1 MIGNNHGTWIGAL
14 KKVKFLGVG
23 EKKIAILTVM
33 YGKPRESNNSDVD
46 FVNAVE
52 VRVSSH
58 KMGAYANKL
67 EEMKKIIEA
76 EDGRLVTVIVD
87 GKAQGKTKD
96 VAGESVLYADI
107 SAEKLTFDVT
117 TGDKFIGYNH
127 LSLTG
132 EVKSVDI
139 RWGKDKKTGSAILT
153 FLYGPQKDKA
163 VLKIIEAEDG
173 RLVTV
178 IVDGKAQ
185 GKTKDVAGE
194 SVLYAD
200 ISAEKLTFDVTTG
213 DKFIGYN
220 HLSLTGE
227 VKSVDIRWGKD
238 KKTGSAILTFLYG
251 PQKDKAVLKRREAYV
266 NAIYIRIPTYKFEA
280 YRNKLLALEKQMS
293 DNPELIVRAVA
304 DAHVQ
309 GVLKRVLSTGSLITE
324 IIADRVV
331 FEWDLDAEANTPT
344 QEDVPEA

>member
-67 EEMKKIIEA
+67 EEMK
-76 EDGRLVTVIVD
+76 
-87 GKAQGKTKD
+87 
-96 VAGESVLYADI
+96 
-107 SAEKLTFDVT
+107 
-117 TGDKFIGYNH
+117 
-127 LSLTG
+127 
-132 EVKSVDI
+132 
-139 RWGKDKKTGSAILT
+139 
-153 FLYGPQKDKA
+153 
-163 VLKIIEAEDG
+163 KIIEAEDG